1 MAEEPIVIFGP
12 NNMGLATMNNS
23 VKNVAKGF
31 ISGAVNSNYFNDL
44 WKTRN
49 KASNYTVMSMDP
61 ATNGAVVGFAIVSRK
76 DPDFHKIELIGTK
89 PGGGIG
95 KRLVEQIKQN
105 SLRAGALAVEL
116 NSVTTAKGFY
126 EKLGFIRLKN
136 KYMNNGTINTHQM
149 LARLNR
155 PSFTIGKMNSPKKT
169 TTQRTRTRRTPAATR
184 TRTRT
189 RTTVGVRRKRSPSP
203 VAASPATRSQSRRV
217 RQKK

>member
-1 MAEEPIVIFGP
+1 MAEEPIEIFGP
-12 NNMGLATMNNS
+12 YNMGLATMNNS

-61 ATNGAVVGFAIVSRK
+61 AKNGAIVGFAIVSRK
-76 DPDFHKIELIGTK
+76 DPHFHKIELIGTK
-89 PGGGIG
+89 PGGGVG
-95 KRLVEQIKQN
+95 KRLVEQIKKN
-105 SLRAGALAVEL
+105 SLQAGALAVEL

-155 PSFTIGKMNSPKKT
+155 PSFTIGKMNSPKKP
-169 TTQRTRTRRTPAATR
+169 TTQRTRTRRTPAAAA
-184 TRTRT
+184 TRT